1 MSDSGGWVARRLAP
15 APASLRRRIEAA
27 LAEGAGAAEVAEELP
42 GRLRAVAQRLLA
54 EAKSGPATRE
64 TAMTLLA
71 ADALITLSCEW
82 TAEFAPERMGDPG

>member
-1 MSDSGGWVARRLAP
+1 VARRLAA
-15 APASLRRRIEAA
+15 APESLRRRLEAA
-27 LAEGAGAAEVAEELP
+27 LAAGAGGAGDLAARLRVVAE
-42 GRLRAVAQRLLA
+42 RLLV

-82 TAEFAPERMGDPG
+82 TAEFAPERMRDPA